1 MPASLSASRR
11 PRFGLRQRGAWAGLW
26 MALVATAVVPG
37 RQAGAQQQPAPT
49 PSAGDTVRGVARA
62 DTARGPRRVRSGI
75 APRPGLE
82 PPISPRRAFL
92 TSLVVPGLGQSRLQR
107 PSAGAGFFLVELGAL
122 ALMRKSLGDLREAKR
137 LRADSVAAAWPVNP
151 ETAEP
156 LPRPPRETGAFG
168 EELVRARRVH
178 VEDWAAVLVFNHLI
192 AGVEAYVA
200 ANLWD
205 VPAQVSMRTTPAG
218 TRAVVVAIAW

>member
-1 MPASLSASRR
+1 MPAAPSALRR
-11 PRFGLRQRGAWAGLW
+11 PRVVARWRGAPV
-26 MALVATAVVPG
+26 ALGVALLAMTALAA
-37 RQAGAQQQPAPT
+37 RDLAAQEQPT
-49 PSAGDTVRGVARA
+49 PPPTPVPAAG
-62 DTARGPRRVRSGI
+62 DTARGPRRPRSGI

-122 ALMRKSLGDLREAKR
+122 ALMQKSLGDLREAKR
-137 LRADSVAAAWPVNP
+137 LLADSVPSAWPVDP
-151 ETAEP
+151 ESGAL

-168 EELVRARRVH
+168 QELVRARRVH
-178 VEDWAAVLVFNHLI
+178 VEDWAAVLLFNHLI
-192 AGVEAYVA
+192 SGVEAYVA

-205 VPAQVSMRTTPAG
+205 VPAQVSMRATPAG
-218 TRAVVVAIAW
+218 TRALVVAIAW